1 MNEQDIEELYKLKE
15 IAKRPLVQ
23 KVLQDIINKEK
34 REPIKKTKAQVQ
46 TIYITSNYA
55 WDQNDQFVT

>member
-34 REPIKKTKAQVQ
+34 REPIKKTKV
-46 TIYITSNYA
+46 IH
-55 WDQNDQFVT
+55 V